1 MTLVLLLLLSA
12 VCLLSYANGAN
23 DNFKAVAT
31 VYGSSTL
38 SYRTALVLATAAQV
52 SGSIA
57 SVFLA
62 GALIAA
68 FGGKGLLPDAAVADP
83 RFLVAVGIG
92 AAATIL
98 VATRVGMPVST
109 THAMLGG
116 LVGAGLALAPEGLA
130 WSKLGGRFALPL
142 LLSPALAM
150 AAAACLYPI
159 ARAARQRLGVEEV
172 TCLCVA
178 ERVEPVA
185 VTTGGSLAIA
195 RTGVELTADL
205 AGQCRKVYH
214 GRVAGLSAQ
223 RIVDTLHQGSAFAL
237 GFARGLND
245 TPKIMA
251 LLVAAAWSGVS
262 VPVSLGVIAVMMAL
276 GGIIHSRRIAETMG
290 RRITGMNRGQG
301 FVANAVGS
309 TLVIGASLVGM
320 PVSTT
325 HVSTGAIFGIGM
337 WTGRTDWPVVGRII
351 AAWVVTL
358 PMGLLLAYAIAS
370 SMSS

>member
-1 MTLVLLLLLSA
+1 MTLLLLLLAA

-38 SYRTALVLATAAQV
+38 SYRAALALATVAQV

-62 GALIAA
+62 GALVAA
-68 FGGKGLLPDAAVADP
+68 LVADP
-83 RFLVAVGIG
+83 RFLAAVGLG

-98 VATRVGMPVST
+98 VATRMGLPVST

-130 WSKLGGRFALPL
+130 WSKLGSRFALPL
-142 LLSPALAM
+142 LVSPALAM

-159 ARAARQRLGVEEV
+159 ARTVRQRLGVEEV
-172 TCLCVA
+172 TCLCIA
-178 ERVEPVA
+178 ERIEPVA
-185 VTTGGSLAIA
+185 VTAGGSLVIA

-205 AGQCRKVYH
+205 AGRCRKEYL
-214 GRVAGLSAQ
+214 GRVVGLSAQ
-223 RIVDTLHQGSAFAL
+223 RVVDTLHQGSAFAL

-309 TLVIGASLVGM
+309 TLVIGASLAGM

-325 HVSTGAIFGIGM
+325 HVSTGAIFGIGV